1 MKKELFILTAIFLS
15 CSVFAKIPRT
25 YLGLKIGET
34 NHKECVSILKN
45 AGFSIFDNDTIVV
58 FTKDTIANNIP
69 MKLGGAGFINDKLLY
84 LIFGDTCLTDENCQ
98 LREQKFDALTDKYSR
113 LKKDTANFLLKAI
126 ANRFDTIGSFEA
138 RTDDELS
145 VIYKTTDKGRVL
157 GIMDSQQL
165 FIEMYTAFLK
175 SYSDSINMVT
185 SVGGCDFGVS
195 SSEAIAHFNR
205 RFGKTPSQKDTY
217 SVMYHDVSFGGSY
230 FDSFFLYF
238 EYNKEKE
245 IYEFVSINAQKSY
258 EDYSFNR
265 EKARMSYESIKSKY
279 DEKYTN
285 GFSKSNFSDDI
296 MELSI
301 YGSRDDKDPD
311 ELQPIVVTLERGLS
325 RGGEIRYYVIVNY
338 YQDKRHKEYM
348 DDI

>member
-1 MKKELFILTAIFLS
+1 MKKTLLILTAIFFS
-15 CSVFAKIPRT
+15 CSVFAKIPRN
-25 YLGLKIGET
+25 YFGLKIGET
-34 NHKECVSILKN
+34 KHNECVSILEH
-45 AGFSIFDNDTIVV
+45 AGFSITNNDTAFIFSKDTIV
-58 FTKDTIANNIP
+58 DNIP
-69 MKLGGAGFINDKLLY
+69 MKFGVAGFVNDKLLY
-84 LIFGDTCLTDENCQ
+84 LLFADTCLTDENCQ
-98 LREQKFDALTDKYSR
+98 LRERKFNSLTDKYSR
-113 LKKDTANFLLKAI
+113 LKKDTTNFLLEAI

-138 RTDDELS
+138 RTDDKLS
-145 VIYKTTDKGRVL
+145 VIYTATGKGRFL
-157 GIMDSQQL
+157 GIMDSYQL
-165 FIEMYTAFLK
+165 FIEMYAAFLK

-217 SVMYHDVSFGGSY
+217 SVMYHDISFGGSY

-238 EYNKEKE
+238 EYNKEKG

-296 MELSI
+296 MEISI
-301 YGSRDDKDPD
+301 YGSRDDKDPNK
-311 ELQPIVVTLERGLS
+311 LQPIVVTFERGLS
-325 RGGEIRYYVIVNY
+325 RGGEIRYYVTITY
-338 YQDKRHKEYM
+338 YQDKQHKTYM
-348 DDI
+348 DDL